1 MGEVLMMEQSWFEMA
16 DIRRR
21 RYANSVWVP
30 LRTSQVLMK
39 AGEFGSAGFQEE
51 YFGAGC
57 LAVPTEMIEEAKEL
71 GWMEIGVVHDH
82 NVYVQDG
89 RYLASDRYEKLSG
102 QLIGIPLVL
111 EQRLTNAETLV
122 WHLHQDLVIALGLL
136 REDDVWVCP
145 GEGYI
150 EVARL
155 QRDKDGAPI
164 LLEIRFE
171 FLVDYLCARGMTLR
185 ISSYRSRREIVE
197 DANHISWVENPFCQE
212 TDEERWEGGVGAISE
227 GGMPYGSQTAVL
239 HIARTDVDSA
249 DDVPDLGFP
258 TDEGSESHSYRIN
271 HEGKKLYLVQSEY
284 WRNEWIDAGAASPR
298 VRRDD
303 AAACIQFIT
312 DVKGTLESK
321 EMLVHGIRWLWFK
334 PDVIATLAKMRGG
347 HLGWYT
353 RDTGDVRCSPDNG
366 VHFGVNSVGLVNV
379 FAKDIALLPDWQQR
393 VWAGFNVSPDG
404 GVSEEL
410 LDSQMRCRPASTHA
424 PEEEFASAI
433 NDIDEVFFN
442 ATGKRLMLEHPQRD
456 AILREVHRFRATD
469 LAGVFAL
476 AKDAARLTADSIDVV
491 VLQELVSPPRGEKWG
506 SLKSLEKVLAT
517 LVSPEKARA
526 LLTPLVGAYELRL
539 MDAHLPGSDTESPA
553 ALAGIDVSWPP
564 IQQGFHLIRNSA
576 EALRSIADALAA
588 WRGAHAKPGD
598 DNER

>member
-1 MGEVLMMEQSWFEMA
+1 MEQSWFEMA
-16 DIRRR
+16 DVRRR
-21 RYANSVWVP
+21 RYANAVWVP
-30 LRTSQVLMK
+30 LRASQILGK
-39 AGEFGSAGFQEE
+39 AGRCGSVGFIEE

-57 LAVPTEMIEEAKEL
+57 LAVPTEMIEEAKQLE
-71 GWMEIGVVHDH
+71 WMEIGVVHDH

-136 REDDVWVCP
+136 KECDVWVCP

-150 EVARL
+150 EVVRL
-155 QRDKDGAPI
+155 ERDKDGGPL
-164 LLEIRFE
+164 LLEIRSE
-171 FLVDYLCARGMTLR
+171 FLVDYLCARGMALR
-185 ISSYRSRREIVE
+185 ISSYRSRREIVQ
-197 DANHISWVENPFCQE
+197 DASHISWPDSNLCQE
-212 TDEERWEGGVGAISE
+212 TEEERWEGGVGSISE

-239 HIARTDVDSA
+239 HISRTDVDA
-249 DDVPDLGFP
+249 AEDVPILGFP
-258 TDEGSESHSYRIN
+258 TEESSESQSYRIK
-271 HEGKKLYLVQSEY
+271 HGGMKLYLVQGEY
-284 WRNEWIDAGAASPR
+284 WRNEWIAPGTSSPR

-303 AAACIQFIT
+303 VSAFTQFIT
-312 DVKGTLESK
+312 DTQSTLESK
-321 EMLVHGIRWLWFK
+321 KTLIHGIRWLWFK

-353 RDTGDVRCSPDNG
+353 RDTGSIRCSPDHG

-379 FAKDIALLPDWQQR
+379 FAKDIVLLPDWQQR

-410 LDSQMRCRPASTHA
+410 LDSQMRCSPASTHA

-476 AKDAARLTADSIDVV
+476 AKDVARLTADSIDVA

-517 LVSPEKARA
+517 LVSPEGARA

-553 ALAGIDVSWPP
+553 ALAGIDTLWPP

-576 EALRSIADALAA
+576 EALRNIADALAA

-598 DNER
+598 ENER